1 MKTLIIYDN
10 TGKIYY
16 MAAGDYVKPEGLQ
29 YIEVEIPADKYVVGV
44 DVENKTAIF
53 EKKPKSQEQINADSI
68 TDLELALAEVT
79 ELLLASQE
87 V

>member
-16 MAAGDYVKPEGLQ
+16 MASGDYTKPNGLQ
-29 YIEVEIPADKYVVGV
+29 YIEVEIPEGYFVSGI
-44 DVENKTAIF
+44 DVENQTAIF
-53 EKKPKSQEQINADSI
+53 EKYPKSQEQLTAESI
-68 TDLELALAEVT
+68 TDLQLALAEVT